1 MGRNARKRISY
12 VLPLVNSAGGHRL
25 GVNGL
30 AVDPYNSIL
39 YSGGRDGVICAWDL
53 NLDLRPPRDKENYTS
68 LSNNLDDDA
77 HANPDTLFRQQVQA
91 HTHWINDITL
101 AQNNEALVSASSD
114 ISVKLWRPAA
124 HEATPP
130 QTIGLHSDYVKCL
143 ASPSPT
149 ANWVASGGLDRKINL
164 WDLNGAGQT
173 LQIGVEDESA
183 AKGSVY
189 ALAATNTL
197 VAGGGP
203 ESIVRVWDARSGK
216 RITKFVGHTD
226 NIRDVMIAEGGDT
239 IMTASS
245 DQTVKVW
252 SMTAGRCMY
261 TLTMH
266 NDSVWSLYSDH
277 PQLSVFYSSDRSG
290 LVAKTDVRGC
300 IEMDEGLSVGV
311 CQEHEGVNKVVAA
324 GNYLWTGTSSSSINR
339 WHDVN
344 TEADVQ
350 MPDYKHHRLSSATNR
365 TRLPSPTSPTSPP
378 PTASSMATE
387 KIPRS
392 ALLRMSNAASFHL
405 YHRDP
410 DSSTVHSSLSVR
422 KPSEALMEDE
432 NGVTPVRGLPDFS
445 IEGQNGLIKHVLLND
460 RRRVLTL
467 DTAGEVILWDLL
479 QCAPIKSF
487 GKRHL
492 EDVAPEVNT
501 TETVAHWCAID
512 TRTGSLTCVLEEN
525 YCFDAEMYADE
536 LELEEPIEFREDQR
550 INLGKW
556 ILRYLFANLI
566 DEEIKRDEAFREWL
580 LNEKKQR
587 GKSPGTI
594 QIPQST
600 MNGWKDA
607 SAPSSATTLRANG
620 AGLPLHTPGLAIG
633 VATPAAAPPLPT
645 SHSTALP
652 PTAEEG
658 GNLEKSTSRGS
669 QDRAS
674 GDYFS
679 QQAPPLSPSV
689 SATPRDSHDEGV
701 PQSPSTEKDGG
712 KEGTMFGRKF
722 KMSFGMGRKL
732 SRTPTAE
739 ASAAGG
745 NNHTNK
751 TGSDGGSD
759 EKAPTTHEGDSDG
772 RSSTKTEDR
781 VIEDSFLGVVQ
792 TIRHKYEDD
801 VNEGAQALTSAIT
814 PSLANETPVL
824 KPPLNT
830 TILIQEDRLDAGGVA
845 DLFEG
850 KVGSLAQ
857 QADLIEKVAPKWLG
871 EVLLR
876 NSPPL
881 KEIVKVSFI
890 LEPHASTPQLPPIAT
905 DGNNRLNANR
915 MLRARK
921 IMAYV
926 AERIEP
932 APEQPD
938 PDAMRPEEYLELYCN
953 GQLIPPTMT
962 LATIRAHVWRGG
974 GDVLLYYRANGRK
987 EIKHAATS
995 SAAAS
1000 SPGAA
1005 AGAGVGAPSSSSAA
1019 SSLRQLQQ
1027 HGGAGSTPSSP
1038 RQQAQ
1043 LGVPGATGMPPLI
1056 PPLDKEHA
1064 ATPATPAAA
1073 LAPSAVA
1080 AAYSDVDGVRR
1091 EGDSEPPARGS
1102 PGAAGVVDY
1111 GKALP
1116 P

>member
-53 NLDLRPPRDKENYTS
+53 NLDLRPPQDKESYTS

-77 HANPDTLFRQQVQA
+77 HAAPDTLFRQQVQA

-124 HEATPP
+124 QEATPP

-173 LQIGVEDESA
+173 LQIAVEDDSA
-183 AKGSVY
+183 AKGSIY
-189 ALAATNTL
+189 ALAATNSL

-203 ESIVRVWDARSGK
+203 ESIVRVWDPRSGK

-339 WHDVN
+339 WLDVN

-365 TRLPSPTSPTSPP
+365 TRLPSPASPSSPP

-405 YHRDP
+405 FHRDP

-422 KPSEALMEDE
+422 KPSEALMEDDH
-432 NGVTPVRGLPDFS
+432 GVLPVRGLPDFT

-467 DTAGEVILWDLL
+467 DTAGEVTLWDLL

-566 DEEIKRDEAFREWL
+566 DEEIKRDETFREWL
-580 LNEKKQR
+580 INEKKQR

-594 QIPQST
+594 QIPQSS
-600 MNGWKDA
+600 MNGWKDGG

-633 VATPAAAPPLPT
+633 VATPSAAPPMPT
-645 SHSTALP
+645 SHPTALP

-658 GNLEKSTSRGS
+658 GNLEKTTSRGS
-669 QDRAS
+669 QSQDRTS

-689 SATPRDSHDEGV
+689 SATPRDSHDEAI
-701 PQSPSTEKDGG
+701 PQSPSTEKDSG

-732 SRTPTAE
+732 SRTPTTE
-739 ASAAGG
+739 TSAAGNT
-745 NNHTNK
+745 NNNTHK

-759 EKAPTTHEGDSDG
+759 EKAPTNHEGDSDG

-792 TIRHKYEDD
+792 TIRHKYEDE

-824 KPPLNT
+824 KPPVNT
-830 TILIQEDRLDAGGVA
+830 TILIQEDRLDSGGVA

-871 EVLLR
+871 EVLLK

-890 LEPHASTPQLPPIAT
+890 LEPHSSTPQLPPIAT

-974 GDVLLYYRANGRK
+974 GDVLLYYRANGKK
-987 EIKHAATS
+987 EIKHA
-995 SAAAS
+995 SASTA
-1000 SPGAA
+1000 PGT
-1005 AGAGVGAPSSSSAA
+1005 AGAGGGGPPSFSSASSAQQQQAQNSSNANAA
-1019 SSLRQLQQ
+1019 S
-1027 HGGAGSTPSSP
+1027 APSSP
-1038 RQQAQ
+1038 RTQPQ

-1056 PPLDKEHA
+1056 PPLDKDRGG
-1064 ATPATPAAA
+1064 
-1073 LAPSAVA
+1073 
-1080 AAYSDVDGVRR
+1080 DVDGVRR
-1091 EGDSEPPARGS
+1091 EGDNEPPRGA

>member
-53 NLDLRPPRDKENYTS
+53 NLDLRPPHDRENFTS

-77 HANPDTLFRQQVQA
+77 PHATPDTLFRQQVQA

-114 ISVKLWRPAA
+114 VSVKLWRPAA

-300 IEMDEGLSVGV
+300 IEMDEGISVGV

-324 GNYLWTGTSSSSINR
+324 GNYLWTGTCSSSINR
-339 WHDVN
+339 WLDVN

-405 YHRDP
+405 YHRDL

-467 DTAGEVILWDLL
+467 DTAGEVTLWDLL

-501 TETVAHWCAID
+501 TETVAHWCAVD

-600 MNGWKDA
+600 MNGWKDG

-620 AGLPLHTPGLAIG
+620 GGLPLHTPGLAIG
-633 VATPAAAPPLPT
+633 VATPAAAAPPVPA
-645 SHSTALP
+645 SHPTALP

-658 GNLEKSTSRGS
+658 TNLEKSTSRGS

-689 SATPRDSHDEGV
+689 SATPRDSNDEGI
-701 PQSPSTEKDGG
+701 PQSPSMEKDSG

-732 SRTPTAE
+732 SRTPTTE
-739 ASAAGG
+739 TSAAGG
-745 NNHTNK
+745 NNNVNK

-759 EKAPTTHEGDSDG
+759 EKTPTTHEGDSDE

-781 VIEDSFLGVVQ
+781 IIEDSFLGVVQ

-801 VNEGAQALTSAIT
+801 VNEGAQTLTSAIT

-850 KVGSLAQ
+850 KVGNLAQ

-938 PDAMRPEEYLELYCN
+938 PDALRPEEYLELYCN

-962 LATIRAHVWRGG
+962 LATIRAH
-974 GDVLLYYRANGRK
+974 
-987 EIKHAATS
+987 EIKHAT
-995 SAAAS
+995 AAA
-1000 SPGAA
+1000 
-1005 AGAGVGAPSSSSAA
+1005 APSSSSVA
-1019 SSLRQLQQ
+1019 SSSHTHQQ
-1027 HGGAGSTPSSP
+1027 QQAQGTTAYSSSTPSSP
-1038 RQQAQ
+1038 RQHAQ
-1043 LGVPGATGMPPLI
+1043 LGIPGATGMPPLI
-1056 PPLDKEHA
+1056 PPLDKEQQHSSGGGLGGNA
-1064 ATPATPAAA
+1064 S
-1073 LAPSAVA
+1073 APGTAVGHH
-1080 AAYSDVDGVRR
+1080 YHYHDVDGVRR
-1091 EGDSEPPARGS
+1091 EGDPEPPARGS

>member
-12 VLPLVNSAGGHRL
+12 VLPLANSAGGHRL

-53 NLDLRPPRDKENYTS
+53 HLDLRPAQEREGYGS
-68 LSNNLDDDA
+68 LAGLDDA
-77 HANPDTLFRQQVQA
+77 PPAPKPATTFRQQVQA
-91 HTHWINDITL
+91 HTHWINDLTL

-114 ISVKLWRPAA
+114 ISVKVWRPAA
-124 HEATPP
+124 QDTVPP

-164 WDLNGAGQT
+164 WDLNGAGKT
-173 LQIGVEDESA
+173 LQIAVGEDEST

-189 ALAATNTL
+189 ALAATNSM

-203 ESIVRVWDARSGK
+203 ESIVRIWDSRSGK

-226 NIRDVMIAEGGDT
+226 NIRDILIAKEGDT

-290 LVAKTDVRGC
+290 VVAKTDVRGC
-300 IEMDEGLSVGV
+300 IEMDEGLSVAV
-311 CQEHEGVNKVVAA
+311 CQEHGGVSKIAVGGDFV
-324 GNYLWTGTSSSSINR
+324 WTATSSSSINR
-339 WHDVN
+339 WQDVN

-350 MPDYKHHRLSSATNR
+350 LPEYKTHRLSSATTR
-365 TRLPSPTSPTSPP
+365 TRIPSPTSPTSPP
-378 PTASSMATE
+378 PMSMAPPQE
-387 KIPRS
+387 KIPRN

-405 YHRDP
+405 FRDR
-410 DSSTVHSSLSVR
+410 DQESSTLHSSASLR
-422 KPSEALMEDE
+422 KPVDLAEDE
-432 NGVTPVRGLPDFS
+432 TKGPTPMRALPDFS
-445 IEGQNGLIKHVLLND
+445 IEGQNGLIKHFLLND

-467 DTAGEVILWDLL
+467 DTAGEAMLWDLL

-501 TETVAHWCAID
+501 TETVAHWCAVD

-536 LELEEPIEFREDQR
+536 FHLEETIDFREDQR

-566 DEEIKRDEAFREWL
+566 DEEIKRDEAFRQQIL
-580 LNEKKQR
+580 QEKKQQR
-587 GKSPGTI
+587 KTPGTI
-594 QIPQST
+594 EIPEAN
-600 MNGWKDA
+600 MNGWKEG
-607 SAPSSATTLRANG
+607 SAPSSATTLRANNG
-620 AGLPLHTPGLAIG
+620 FHLPVTTPGLAIG
-633 VATPAAAPPLPT
+633 VATPGVMGHGHAHT
-645 SHSTALP
+645 NSNHLP

-658 GNLEKSTSRGS
+658 TQLEQTTSGGS
-669 QDRAS
+669 KERTS

-679 QQAPPLSPSV
+679 TSPQQQAATTPSSASQPRKSGEE
-689 SATPRDSHDEGV
+689 SAT
-701 PQSPSTEKDGG
+701 SPTDGEKDS

-722 KMSFGMGRKL
+722 KMSFGGMKKLGRTQTNEATSKPSMETPVETPEDSD
-732 SRTPTAE
+732 SRT
-739 ASAAGG
+739 S
-745 NNHTNK
+745 K
-751 TGSDGGSD
+751 S
-759 EKAPTTHEGDSDG
+759 
-772 RSSTKTEDR
+772 EDR
-781 VIEDSFLGVVQ
+781 VIEDNLLGVIQ
-792 TIRHKYEDD
+792 TIRHRYEDELQ
-801 VNEGAQALTSAIT
+801 EGAQNLTSAIT

-824 KPPLNT
+824 KPPIGT
-830 TILIQEDRLDAGGVA
+830 SILIQEDRPDSGGVA

-850 KVGSLAQ
+850 TVGSLGH

-871 EVLLR
+871 EVLLK
-876 NSPPL
+876 NTIPF

-890 LEPHASTPQLPPIAT
+890 LEPYQNLLPAIAS

-921 IMAYV
+921 IMAYI

-932 APEQPD
+932 QPEQPD
-938 PDAMRPEEYLELYCN
+938 PNALKPEEYLELYCN
-953 GQLIPPTMT
+953 NQLIPPTMT

-974 GDVLLYYRANGRK
+974 GDVILYYKANGRK
-987 EIKHAATS
+987 EIQHIPPVPPEGPHPPYVPPGQQS
-995 SAAAS
+995 IPL
-1000 SPGAA
+1000 SPGSGMQGF
-1005 AGAGVGAPSSSSAA
+1005 GASPPMGLSPGSPARSPRTSGEGRGAP
-1019 SSLRQLQQ
+1019 
-1027 HGGAGSTPSSP
+1027 GY
-1038 RQQAQ
+1038 
-1043 LGVPGATGMPPLI
+1043 VDTGKAMPP
-1056 PPLDKEHA
+1056 
-1064 ATPATPAAA
+1064 
-1073 LAPSAVA
+1073 
-1080 AAYSDVDGVRR
+1080 
-1091 EGDSEPPARGS
+1091 
-1102 PGAAGVVDY
+1102 
-1111 GKALP
+1111 
-1116 P
+1116 